1 MYKHLGTKRLL
12 APRVLLEDLWP
23 IITINSIPIPSNPH
37 IALKTTS
44 HELNVLV
51 LNGIA
56 QIALDSPPLCQ
67 TGKHG
72 WFCSIGSGWICKQR
86 CTNTFYTQSIDA
98 SDWWHFPACKDLRL
112 TATKCEENAWWYN
125 LSIQVIQVMQVMQV
139 IRGIQVMKVMQV
151 MQAERVMWV
160 RPAHLWVDFRV

>member
-1 MYKHLGTKRLL
+1 MTYNNHQFHPNPIQPTYSIENDLSWTKCVGSKWHCPNSLRL
-12 APRVLLEDLWP
+12 
-23 IITINSIPIPSNPH
+23 T
-37 IALKTTS
+37 
-44 HELNVLV
+44 
-51 LNGIA
+51 
-56 QIALDSPPLCQ
+56 PPLCQ

-139 IRGIQVMKVMQV
+139 IRGIQVMKVMKV